1 MQSCRYIYT
10 CIYMHLKYF
19 HLSDVVTFHI
29 IENYLRIFLILHSVV
44 LSCVINA
51 IVIDSFIAIKILIL
65 LEGALCQTT
74 NTKKKKP
81 TTLHVSDVNR
91 SCQIGFLRQFFK
103 GGNIGKAQ

>member
-1 MQSCRYIYT
+1 
-10 CIYMHLKYF
+10 MHLKYF

-29 IENYLRIFLILHSVV
+29 IENYLRIFLILRSV

-51 IVIDSFIAIKILIL
+51 VVIVSFIAIKILIL
-65 LEGALCQTT
+65 FEGALCQTT
-74 NTKKKKP
+74 NTKKKK